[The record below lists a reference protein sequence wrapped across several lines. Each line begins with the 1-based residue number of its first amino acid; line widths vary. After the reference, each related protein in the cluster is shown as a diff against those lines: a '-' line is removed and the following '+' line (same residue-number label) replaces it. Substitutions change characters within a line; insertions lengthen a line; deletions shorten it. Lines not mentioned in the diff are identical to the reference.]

1 MQNCT
6 NLHGLVLH
14 ATHGWKALR
23 VQFHTQQMVLH
34 LDFPIRSYGQISGA
48 VLGGQQSHETTSGI
62 HLMVT
67 FHIAYLQKLHF
78 IFTPN

>member
-1 MQNCT
+1 
-6 NLHGLVLH
+6 
-14 ATHGWKALR
+14 
-23 VQFHTQQMVLH
+23 MVLH